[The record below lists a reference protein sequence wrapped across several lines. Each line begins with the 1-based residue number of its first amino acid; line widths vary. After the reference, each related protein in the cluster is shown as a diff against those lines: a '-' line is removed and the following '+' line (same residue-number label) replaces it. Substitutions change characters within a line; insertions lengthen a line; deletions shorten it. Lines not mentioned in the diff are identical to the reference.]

1 MNARLVFSAA
11 LRESRGAR
19 GRLAFF
25 VLCLALGVAAVTG
38 VSALVASIE
47 SVLRSQ
53 SQGLLGADISIDA
66 RRPIPESLDRY
77 FEFGA
82 PAERIEVREL
92 VTLAAAA
99 GRTQLVELKA
109 VDAAFPFYG
118 EIRLEPPGKLGD
130 LLTEQSC
137 AVAAE
142 MLAECGLKPGDVLKL
157 GGQDFVIAAAVL
169 DEPGRLDM
177 GFTLGARV
185 FLNNEGLARTKLEG
199 FGSRTRYKALYR
211 LASDPGER
219 ELRRARERIDAE
231 VEDAPYF
238 RIESHRDAQPALRRS
253 LERFESF
260 LGLVALLSLVLGG
273 TGVAQIVR
281 AWIAARTQGVAVLRA
296 IGFRPREVLA
306 MYLGHV
312 GLLALVGSVVGATA
326 GSLLPFLIPVA
337 APELVPEGHVIA
349 WEFVPFAKGVALGLG
364 IALVFSVP
372 PLLAIWRVAPVRVL
386 RNDVEP
392 LPAPRSV
399 SFAAVALL
407 AAGVYGAAFAQG
419 RDALYALGFT
429 GGLAVLALLLVL
441 AARGLTWC
449 AARVPREGLDPY
461 LRHGIAALARP
472 GIGVTG
478 ATVALGLGVLVVTSM
493 VLVDSRLT
501 ERLRTALPPDAP
513 SVFLI
518 DVQPDQ
524 WDGVA
529 DRLRELGAPEPRS
542 VPVLTARM
550 SAIDGVDVKELSS
563 RRPDD
568 SGVGRRRWVLTRE
581 QRITWMKELTPD
593 NKLVE
598 GALWSDPERLEVS
611 LEEKFAEDLG
621 VGLGSRI
628 EFDVQGTK
636 VELLVTSIRKVEW
649 ESFGINFF
657 LVAEPGALDSAPHF
671 RLAAAR
677 LEPEA
682 ELRLQGA
689 LADDFPNVTP
699 IRVRPILD
707 KVLNVVSKLALGVRV
722 LGLFTIVT
730 GLVILGGVATSTALQ
745 RGREVALLKTL
756 GLTRLGV
763 VRLFALEYGLVGLVA
778 GLIGASAGYVL
789 SAVFLERVVDTPPE
803 LPWLFLPVAALA
815 VALLSAA
822 CGLAASSRALRSR
835 PIESLRG

>member
-1 MNARLVFSAA
+1 MRLSLVFSAA

-19 GRLAFF
+19 GRLLFF

-53 SQGLLGADISIDA
+53 SQELLGADISVDA
-66 RRPIPESLDRY
+66 RRPIPESIDGY
-77 FEFGA
+77 FDFGEK
-82 PAERIEVREL
+82 AERVDVREL
-92 VTLAAAA
+92 ATLVAA
-99 GRTQLVELKA
+99 GGKTRLVELKA
-109 VDAAFPFYG
+109 IEGSFPFYG
-118 EIRLEPPGKLGD
+118 SIGLEPRGVLGA
-130 LLTEQSC
+130 LLTDSKC
-137 AVAAE
+137 AVAKD
-142 MLAECGLKPGDVLKL
+142 MLVECDLKVGDSLKL
-157 GGQDFVIAAAVL
+157 GGAQFEIVAAVL

-177 GFTLGARV
+177 AFTLGPRV
-185 FLNNEGLARTKLEG
+185 FVSLDGLARTKLEG

-211 LASDPGER
+211 LPRDPGER
-219 ELRRARERIDAE
+219 VLRAARERLDNE
-231 VEDAPYF
+231 VDDAPYF
-238 RIESHRDAQPALRRS
+238 RVESHRDAQPALRRS

-281 AWIAARTQGVAVLRA
+281 AWIAARTQGVAVLRS

-312 GLLALVGSVVGATA
+312 ALLALVGSAIGATA
-326 GSLLPFLIPVA
+326 GSLLPFLVPIV
-337 APELVPEGHVIA
+337 APELVPDGHQIL
-349 WEFVPFAKGVALGLG
+349 WEVAPFAKGIALGLG

-372 PLLAIWRVAPVRVL
+372 PLIAIWRVAPVRVL

-392 LPAPRSV
+392 LPAPRIV
-399 SFAAVALL
+399 TVAAALVLAGGVFA
-407 AAGVYGAAFAQG
+407 AAFAQA
-419 RDALYALGFT
+419 RDPLYAVSFT
-429 GGLAVLALLLVL
+429 GGLAVLAGLLVL
-441 AARGLTWC
+441 AARGLVWC
-449 AARVPREGLDPY
+449 ASRLPREGLNPY
-461 LRHGIAALARP
+461 LRHGVAALARP

-478 ATVALGLGVLVVTSM
+478 ATVALGLGVLVVSSM
-493 VLVDSRLT
+493 VLIDTRLT

-513 SVFLI
+513 SVFLL
-518 DVQPDQ
+518 DVQPNQ

-529 DRLRELGAPEPRS
+529 AKLRGMGAPEPRS

-550 SAIDGVDVKELSS
+550 SAIDGVDVKELSQK
-563 RRPDD
+563 RPDD

-581 QRITWMKELTPD
+581 QRITWMRELTPD
-593 NKLVE
+593 NKLID
-598 GALWSDPERLEVS
+598 GALWSDPEHLEVS

-628 EFDVQGTK
+628 EFDVQGRR
-636 VELLVTSIRKVEW
+636 VELTVTSLRKVEW

-657 LVAEPGALDSAPHF
+657 LVAEPGALDDAPHF

-682 ELRLQGA
+682 ELQLQSA
-689 LADDFPNVTP
+689 LADEFPNVTP

-707 KVLNVVSKLALGVRV
+707 KILNVVSKLALGVRV
-722 LGLFTIVT
+722 LGLFTILT
-730 GLVILGGVATSTALQ
+730 GLVILGGVASSTALQ
-745 RGREVALLKTL
+745 RSREVALLKTL

-763 VRLFALEYGLVGLVA
+763 MRLFFVEYALVGLVA
-778 GLIGASAGYVL
+778 GLIGSVAGFVL
-789 SAVFLERVVDTPPE
+789 SALFLERVVDTAPQ
-803 LPWLFLPVAALA
+803 LPWLALPLAALA
-815 VALLSAA
+815 VAILSAA
-822 CGLAASSRALRSR
+822 CGLAASTRALRSR

>member
-1 MNARLVFSAA
+1 VRISLVFSAA

-19 GRLAFF
+19 GRLVFF

-53 SQGLLGADISIDA
+53 SQELLGADISVDA
-66 RRPIPESLDRY
+66 RRPIPESIDGY
-77 FEFGA
+77 FDFGEKS
-82 PAERIEVREL
+82 ERVDVREL
-92 VTLAAAA
+92 ATLVAA
-99 GRTQLVELKA
+99 GGKTRLVELKA
-109 VDAAFPFYG
+109 IEGAFPFYG
-118 EIRLEPPGKLGD
+118 SIVLEPPGALGT
-130 LLTEQSC
+130 LLTDATC
-137 AVAAE
+137 AVATD
-142 MLAECGLKPGDVLKL
+142 MLVECDLKVGDSLKL
-157 GGQDFVIAAAVL
+157 GGAQFEIVAAVL

-177 GFTLGARV
+177 AFTLGPRV
-185 FLNNEGLARTKLEG
+185 FVSLDGLARTKLEG

-211 LASDPGER
+211 LPRDPGER
-219 ELRRARERIDAE
+219 VLRAARERLDAE

-238 RIESHRDAQPALRRS
+238 RVESHRDAQPALRRS

-312 GLLALVGSVVGATA
+312 ALLALVGSVIGATA
-326 GSLLPFLIPVA
+326 GSLLPFLVPIV
-337 APELVPEGHVIA
+337 APELVPEGHQIL
-349 WEFVPFAKGVALGLG
+349 WEVTPFAKGIALGLG

-372 PLLAIWRVAPVRVL
+372 PLIAIWRIAPVRVL
-386 RNDVEP
+386 RSDVEP
-392 LPAPRSV
+392 LPAPRIV
-399 SFAAVALL
+399 TVAAALVLAGGVFA
-407 AAGVYGAAFAQG
+407 AAFAQA
-419 RDALYALGFT
+419 RDPLYAVSFT
-429 GGLAVLALLLVL
+429 GGLAVLAGLLVL
-441 AARGLTWC
+441 AARWLVWC
-449 AARVPREGLDPY
+449 ASRLPREGLNPY
-461 LRHGIAALARP
+461 LRHGVAALARP

-478 ATVALGLGVLVVTSM
+478 ATVALGLGVLVVSSM
-493 VLVDSRLT
+493 VLIDTRLA

-513 SVFLI
+513 SVFLL
-518 DVQPDQ
+518 DVQPNQ

-529 DRLRELGAPEPRS
+529 EKLRGMGAPEPRS

-550 SAIDGVDVKELSS
+550 SAIDGVDVKELSQK
-563 RRPDD
+563 RPDD

-581 QRITWMKELTPD
+581 QRITWMRELTPD
-593 NKLVE
+593 NKLVAGE
-598 GALWSDPERLEVS
+598 LWSDPERLEVS

-628 EFDVQGTK
+628 EFDVQGRK
-636 VELLVTSIRKVEW
+636 IELAVTSLRKVEW

-657 LVAEPGALDSAPHF
+657 LVAEPGALDDAPHF

-682 ELRLQGA
+682 ELQLQSS

-707 KVLNVVSKLALGVRV
+707 KILNVVSKLALGVRV
-722 LGLFTIVT
+722 LGLFTILT
-730 GLVILGGVATSTALQ
+730 GLVILGGVASSTALQ
-745 RGREVALLKTL
+745 RSREVALLKTL

-763 VRLFALEYGLVGLVA
+763 MRLFFVEYALVGLVA
-778 GLIGASAGYVL
+778 GLIGSVAGFVL
-789 SAVFLERVVDTPPE
+789 SALFLERVVDTAPQ
-803 LPWLFLPVAALA
+803 LPWLALPLAALA

-822 CGLAASSRALRSR
+822 CGLAASTRALRSR
-835 PIESLRG
+835 PIESLRS

>member
-1 MNARLVFSAA
+1 MRLSLVFSAA

-19 GRLAFF
+19 GRLLFF

-53 SQGLLGADISIDA
+53 SQELLGADISVDA
-66 RRPIPESLDRY
+66 RRPIPESIDGY
-77 FEFGA
+77 FDFGEK
-82 PAERIEVREL
+82 AERVDVREL
-92 VTLAAAA
+92 ATLVAA
-99 GRTQLVELKA
+99 GGKTRLVELKA
-109 VDAAFPFYG
+109 IEGSFPFYG
-118 EIRLEPPGKLGD
+118 SIGLEPRGVLGA
-130 LLTEQSC
+130 LLTDSKC
-137 AVAAE
+137 AVAKD
-142 MLAECGLKPGDVLKL
+142 MLVECDLKVGDSLKL
-157 GGQDFVIAAAVL
+157 GGAQFEIVAAVL

-177 GFTLGARV
+177 AFTLGPRV
-185 FLNNEGLARTKLEG
+185 FVSLDGLARTKLEG

-211 LASDPGER
+211 LPRDPGER
-219 ELRRARERIDAE
+219 VLRAARERLDNE
-231 VEDAPYF
+231 VDDAPYF
-238 RIESHRDAQPALRRS
+238 RVESHRDAQPALRRS

-296 IGFRPREVLA
+296 IGFRPRDVLA

-312 GLLALVGSVVGATA
+312 ALLALVGSAIGATA
-326 GSLLPFLIPVA
+326 GSLLPFLVPIV
-337 APELVPEGHVIA
+337 APELVPDGHQIL
-349 WEFVPFAKGVALGLG
+349 WEVAPFAKGIALGLG

-372 PLLAIWRVAPVRVL
+372 PLIAIWRVAPVRVL

-392 LPAPRSV
+392 LPAPRIV
-399 SFAAVALL
+399 TVAAALVLAGGVFA
-407 AAGVYGAAFAQG
+407 AAFAQA
-419 RDALYALGFT
+419 RDPLYAVSFT
-429 GGLAVLALLLVL
+429 GGLAVLAGLLVL
-441 AARGLTWC
+441 AARGLVWC
-449 AARVPREGLDPY
+449 ASRLPREGLNPY
-461 LRHGIAALARP
+461 LRHGVAALARP

-478 ATVALGLGVLVVTSM
+478 ATVALGLGVLVVSSM
-493 VLVDSRLT
+493 VLIDTRLT

-513 SVFLI
+513 SVFLL
-518 DVQPDQ
+518 DVQPNQ

-529 DRLRELGAPEPRS
+529 AKLRGMGAPEPRS

-550 SAIDGVDVKELSS
+550 SAIDGVDVKELSQK
-563 RRPDD
+563 RPDD

-581 QRITWMKELTPD
+581 QRITWMRELTPD
-593 NKLVE
+593 NKLID
-598 GALWSDPERLEVS
+598 GALWSDPEHLEVS

-628 EFDVQGTK
+628 EFDVQGRR
-636 VELLVTSIRKVEW
+636 VELTVTSLRKVEW

-657 LVAEPGALDSAPHF
+657 LVAEPGALDDAPHF

-682 ELRLQGA
+682 ELQLQSA
-689 LADDFPNVTP
+689 LADEFPNVTP

-707 KVLNVVSKLALGVRV
+707 KILNVVSKLALGVRV
-722 LGLFTIVT
+722 LGLFTILT
-730 GLVILGGVATSTALQ
+730 GLVILGGVASSTALQ
-745 RGREVALLKTL
+745 RSREVALLKTL

-763 VRLFALEYGLVGLVA
+763 MRLFFVEYALVGLVA
-778 GLIGASAGYVL
+778 GLIGSVAGFVL
-789 SAVFLERVVDTPPE
+789 SALFLERVVDTAPQ
-803 LPWLFLPVAALA
+803 LPWLALPLAALA
-815 VALLSAA
+815 VAILSAA
-822 CGLAASSRALRSR
+822 CGLAASTRALRSR